1 MGIDIYL
8 SWKGMTK
15 KEKQAQV
22 CGFSVVHGHAGYLRE
37 AYHGGPYATKIL
49 VREAFESKTCKAKIP
64 AVIMQ
69 ERLWNVTEPAR
80 NVEGGDMIAQAVA
93 AAMRELKETGKL
105 ANFATMFPEGMRLE
119 MPSRPPASSLTEP
132 MSVIEAIKERQKL
145 RYPKDDPE
153 MVEKIIQ
160 SFRDF
165 VALAARKE
173 AKTGRPCTVYASY

>member
-15 KEKQAQV
+15 KEKKAQIS
-22 CGFSVVHGHAGYLRE
+22 GFSVTHGAYGYLRE

-49 VREAFESKTCKAKIP
+49 VREAFEAKDCKAKIP
-64 AVIMQ
+64 AAVME
-69 ERLWNVTEPAR
+69 ERLYSVTEPAR
-80 NVEGGDMIAQAVA
+80 NVEGGDMIAQAIFA
-93 AAMRELKETGKL
+93 ALKNMKDLGELRNGAVISVPMSNK
-105 ANFATMFPEGMRLE
+105 
-119 MPSRPPASSLTEP
+119 PPQSSLTMP
-132 MSVIEAIKERQKL
+132 MSVEEAIRERQRL
-145 RYPKDDPE
+145 IYPDDDAE
-153 MVEKIIQ
+153 MTNKIIQ